1 MASESWWELT
11 PVLEHHYYWHQKE
24 KFLLDSDRYP
34 HWTMFAVAGGKFEY
48 DILGSGGTARLA
60 EIVLCPP
67 ETDFGRRVTEVLSFH
82 FLAFSFIRPDGTKVT
97 ELPGLEG
104 YKLEVAD
111 TQRLFNTFGHLR
123 SAAMS
128 PGSWV
133 APWSDHLL
141 KDLWKQFAFE
151 RLQPASSGFGQEK
164 HRFPDDPVMDVA
176 GRIIQEQACTPL
188 SLAGLAERLGLT
200 PVQLTRRYKA
210 VFGLSPS
217 EHVLE
222 LRMRHACSLLTGTT
236 FSLDTIA
243 EACGYETGFYLSRI
257 FTKKMGMSPSAYRKA
272 YRI

>member
-1 MASESWWELT
+1 MAAETWWELT

-34 HWTMFAVAGGKFEY
+34 HWTMFAVTGGKFEY
-48 DILGSGGTARLA
+48 DILGCRGSAKLA
-60 EIVLCPP
+60 ELVLCPP

-82 FLAFSFIRPDGTKVT
+82 FLAFSFHGPDGAQVP
-97 ELPGLEG
+97 ELPGLDG
-104 YKLEVAD
+104 YKLEVVD

-128 PGSWV
+128 QGPWAAS
-133 APWSDHLL
+133 WSDHLL
-141 KDLWKQFAFE
+141 KDLWKQVAYE
-151 RLQPASSGFGQEK
+151 RLQPASAVYGQEK
-164 HRFPDDPVMDVA
+164 LHFPDDPVMDLA
-176 GRIIQEQACTPL
+176 GRIIQEEACSPL
-188 SLAGLAERLGLT
+188 SLGNLAERLGLT

-236 FSLDTIA
+236 FSLDAIA